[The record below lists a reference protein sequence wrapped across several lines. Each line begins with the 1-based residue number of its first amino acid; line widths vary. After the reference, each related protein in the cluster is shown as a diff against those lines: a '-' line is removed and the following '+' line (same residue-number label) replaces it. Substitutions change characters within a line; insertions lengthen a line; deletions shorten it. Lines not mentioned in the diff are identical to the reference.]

1 MSAKDQRRVISSTTI
16 VVQKKKKKDK
26 VSPSPS
32 KTPHTGSEATSSA
45 TAATTYLKKG
55 DGKGKPNVLP
65 RAGTRGS
72 KPSSRGAH
80 VKSKGGA
87 TVEGA

>member
-1 MSAKDQRRVISSTTI
+1 MPSFTSSTTTI
-16 VVQKKKKKDK
+16 VVQVKKDEI
-26 VSPSPS
+26 SPSPS

-45 TAATTYLKKG
+45 TAATTYSKKV
-55 DGKGKPNVLP
+55 DVLP
-65 RAGTRGS
+65 RAGTPES

-80 VKSKGGA
+80 FKPKGGA